1 MNQPLAPPCR
11 RRLAAGAEVA
21 ILAAVPVPACP
32 VPDRLVRRPYADPP
46 ARSQQAKAAAHPGR
60 LAEALSITGPD
71 GMLTRP

>member
-21 ILAAVPVPACP
+21 ILAAVPAPACP
-32 VPDRLVRRPYADPP
+32 VPDRLVHRPYADPP
-46 ARSQQAKAAAHPGR
+46 PRRLQAKPAAYPGR
-60 LAEALSITGPD
+60 WAEVPRTTGPD